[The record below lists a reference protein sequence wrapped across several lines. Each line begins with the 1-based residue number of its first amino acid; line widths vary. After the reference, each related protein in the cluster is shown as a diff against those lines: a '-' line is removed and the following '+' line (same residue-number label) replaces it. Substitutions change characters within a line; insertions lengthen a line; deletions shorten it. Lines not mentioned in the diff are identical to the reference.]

1 MHAGS
6 VARARV
12 EVNGSSD
19 ARKLQDEAAEKSS
32 MAYRAPELF
41 NVEAF
46 CHIDERTD
54 VWVIAI
60 HGLFSM
66 IACSCIHHSKLFYMY
81 QLKLTSLIDAAEH
94 IIYYI
99 NKLNTEMSFSY

>member
-1 MHAGS
+1 M
-6 VARARV
+6 

-54 VWVIAI
+54 VWVSA
-60 HGLFSM
+60 F
-66 IACSCIHHSKLFYMY
+66 
-81 QLKLTSLIDAAEH
+81 
-94 IIYYI
+94 
-99 NKLNTEMSFSY
+99 